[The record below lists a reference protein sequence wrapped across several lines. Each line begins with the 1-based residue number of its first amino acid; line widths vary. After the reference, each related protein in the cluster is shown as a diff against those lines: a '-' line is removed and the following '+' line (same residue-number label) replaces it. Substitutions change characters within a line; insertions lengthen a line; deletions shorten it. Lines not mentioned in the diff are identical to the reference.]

1 MTFNDPHLLIVTALC
16 NLLTLSI
23 WLLTSWVYQSR
34 EDANSMITLQEVM
47 TSVLSADILPCRLVA
62 MFGKPHCKDL
72 REPPAN
78 SQQEN
83 ELSIQQARMNEIL
96 TTCT

>member
-1 MTFNDPHLLIVTALC
+1 MTFNDPRLLIFTALC
-16 NLLTLSI
+16 NLLSLST
-23 WLLTSWVYQSR
+23 WLLTSWVSQSR
-34 EDANSMITLQEVM
+34 EDANSVITLQEVV
-47 TSVLSADILPCRLVA
+47 TTVLSAGTLPCRLVA

-83 ELSIQQARMNEIL
+83 ESLHPTSQNE
-96 TTCT
+96 